1 MRKSIYLKVLLLMAL
16 AISAACEKEVPTPSP
31 AQEEQTVHYMT
42 TIQTGIDTRATVG
55 DDMKYQFEAG
65 DRVYVESEDG
75 KLYGFLSLSGEGGD
89 GSAVA
94 LFEGDLKYVGDT
106 PFERSGNPIVNLTL
120 VSKEDALHK
129 TTDQGKLVPVENGS
143 YSSDEWSPTLGGAVS
158 RLSHFTGSGNF
169 NATRFT
175 LQQQSGFLR
184 CFVRMKKEDAP
195 VDRVFTVTLLNN
207 GQVFREASVKVS
219 EAGSIPFVFA
229 YLGGQVSLE
238 NAKLT
243 VAYND
248 EEQARFEDIANKDLA
263 ANKYYSI
270 SRSTLSFDGFRIKAT
285 KDDTII
291 TFNYT
296 YSDSGIQ
303 YSLDEGETWTQYA
316 TAFKLMA
323 NQVACIKGNRTNYK
337 NEKAG
342 DQWWTPEDK
351 PIFKAN
357 KLVYISGNI
366 MSLLSDEEN
375 LTESAFQGAFSRGG
389 TAVNY
394 IDIESDIPLILPAT
408 ELAPRCYMRMFHN
421 CTSLKVAPTFKVEQ
435 TAEKCCYNMFRKC
448 TFLTQVGSIE
458 LPATTLSVDC
468 YRELFR
474 ECTNLKSAPILPAP
488 TLVQEC
494 YRQMFSN
501 TKVNTVV
508 CLATDISAQDCLN
521 SWLSYVPSNGTFYT
535 APGKTTNFFPEGAS
549 GIPSGWSV
557 EEYSGD

>member
-89 GSAVA
+89 GSTVA

-175 LQQQSGFLR
+175 LQQRSGFLR

-285 KDDTII
+285 KDQTTI

-303 YSLDEGETWTQYA
+303 YSLDEGETWIQYA
-316 TAFKLMA
+316 TAFKLNA

-342 DQWWTPEDK
+342 DQWWNPEDK
-351 PIFKAN
+351 PIFKAD

-366 MSLLSDEEN
+366 MSLLSDEEH

-408 ELAPRCYMRMFHN
+408 ELAPKCYMRMFHN
-421 CTSLKVAPTFKVEQ
+421 CTSLKVAPTFKVEK

-458 LPATTLSVDC
+458 LPATTLSIDC

-501 TKVNTVV
+501 TKINTVV
-508 CLATDISAQDCLN
+508 CLATDISAQDCLSEWMSN
-521 SWLSYVPSNGTFYT
+521 VPNNNNCIFYKSKDMAGF
-535 APGKTTNFFPEGAS
+535 APGQN
-549 GIPSGWSV
+549 GIPSNWKV
-557 EEYSGD
+557 MDYPDE

>member
-1 MRKSIYLKVLLLMAL
+1 MAL
-16 AISAACEKEVPTPSP
+16 AISAACEKEVPSPSLV
-31 AQEEQTVHYMT
+31 QEEQTVHYKT

-89 GSAVA
+89 GSTVA

-106 PFERSGNPIVNLTL
+106 PFERSGNPIIYFTL

-129 TTDQGKLVPVENGS
+129 TTDQGKLVPVEIGS

-169 NATRFT
+169 NDTRFT

-285 KDDTII
+285 KDQTTI

-303 YSLDEGETWTQYA
+303 YSLDEGETWIQYA
-316 TAFKLMA
+316 TAFKLNA

-342 DQWWTPEDK
+342 DQWWTPDDK
-351 PIFKAN
+351 PIFRAD

-366 MSLLSDEEN
+366 MSLLSDEEH
-375 LTESAFQGAFSRGG
+375 LAESAFQGAFSRGG
-389 TAVNY
+389 TAVTY
-394 IDIESDIPLILPAT
+394 IDIESDIPLILPVT

-421 CTSLKVAPTFKVEQ
+421 CTSLTHAPTFTVEK

-448 TFLTQVGSIE
+448 TKLAHVGSIE
-458 LPATTLSVDC
+458 LPAMTLSIDC

-501 TKVNTVV
+501 TAINTIV

-521 SWLSYVPSNGTFYT
+521 SWVSTVSATGTFYT
-535 APGKTTNFFPEGAS
+535 APGKTTDFFPQGIS

>member
-1 MRKSIYLKVLLLMAL
+1 MRKSIYIKVLLLMAL
-16 AISAACEKEVPTPSP
+16 AISAACEKEVPSPSP
-31 AQEEQTVHYMT
+31 VQEEQTVHYKT

-89 GSAVA
+89 GSTVA

-285 KDDTII
+285 EETTI

-316 TAFKLMA
+316 TAFKLKA

-342 DQWWTPEDK
+342 DQWWTPDDK
-351 PIFKAN
+351 PIFTAN

-366 MSLLSDEEN
+366 MSLLSDEEH
-375 LTESAFQGAFSRGG
+375 LSESAFQGAFSRGG
-389 TAVNY
+389 KAVDY

-421 CTSLKVAPTFKVEQ
+421 CTSLKVAPTFTVEK

-458 LPATTLSVDC
+458 LPAMTLSIDC

-501 TKVNTVV
+501 TKINTVV

-521 SWLSYVPSNGTFYT
+521 SWLSSVSGNGTFYT